1 MEEKDQKQEEFK
13 PKQKIN
19 VTLSIET
26 DVILTND
33 ELNVFTEALAMGMQV
48 LARGAIHDEFKARA
62 KFTMNT
68 DVQDLDREGDK
79 NAIH

>member
-1 MEEKDQKQEEFK
+1 VEEKSK
-13 PKQKIN
+13 PKQKID

-26 DVILTND
+26 DVVLTND
-33 ELNVFTEALAMGMQV
+33 EINVFTEALAMGMQM
-48 LARGAIHDEFKARA
+48 LAEGAMHNEFKAKT

-68 DVQDLDREGDK
+68 DVQDLDWEDEE